1 MIEATN
7 EGIDINMAYR
17 AVEDIYGHN
26 VFFFDEEK
34 LAYAMQRYQ
43 KNISHIR
50 INRLYPNGVKIIV
63 TSYPLLFQTTIA
75 GVTGKKWGISSNG
88 ILIPAIQI
96 NFDALKS
103 LEIFNDS
110 NPDEF
115 FDYKEII
122 PDKKMLAIQ
131 KILQVMD
138 ENWNDLKINKI
149 QFLQK
154 ENEVHISLESGAKI
168 FLALQDF
175 TL

>member
-17 AVEDIYGHN
+17 AVEDIYGQN

-88 ILIPAIQI
+88 ILIPAIQLK
-96 NFDALKS
+96 FDALKS

-138 ENWNDLKINKI
+138 ENWSDLKINKI